1 VLRAIREQ
9 ILVPEHAM
17 YVIRRALERA
27 RERGGRDGDAERRR
41 LRELDTEVRNLID
54 LAARV
59 GDLDEAAARI
69 RELQRE
75 RETLRRRLRRSEPQ
89 IDVDE
94 LRAPIER
101 AVRDLGAWLTGT
113 PKQGRAALAALLGDR
128 RLRVGPD
135 AERGFRID
143 GELELALELR
153 TARDPQDL
161 RAVRFGGSGGALR
174 HGRKG
179 RRRGGTAVGR
189 IGPRGEILVPAT
201 TYATGWLEGLR
212 GPLMSSTPPESRVQ

>member
-1 VLRAIREQ
+1 MLRAIREQ

-113 PKQGRAALAALLGDR
+113 PEQGRAALAALLGDR

-135 AERGFRID
+135 AERGFRVE
-143 GELELALELR
+143 GLLRLEMR
-153 TARDPQDL
+153 MPPDL
-161 RAVRFGGSGGALR
+161 PSEGIRYGGSGG
-174 HGRKG
+174 G
-179 RRRGGTAVGR
+179 
-189 IGPRGEILVPAT
+189 I
-201 TYATGWLEGLR
+201 
-212 GPLMSSTPPESRVQ
+212 

>member
-1 VLRAIREQ
+1 VL
-9 ILVPEHAM
+9 P
-17 YVIRRALERA
+17 RRAARPSPDPTYAVEKALDLAKLRDRDTA
-27 RERGGRDGDAERRR
+27 SSDDRERLTQVETEIEHLVRLVARLGHLDAHERV
-41 LRELDTEVRNLID
+41 LAD
-54 LAARV
+54 L
-59 GDLDEAAARI
+59 E
-69 RELQRE
+69 RE
-75 RETLRRRLRRSEPQ
+75 RETLRRRLRRSEPR